1 MSTTRIT
8 TPEVARARGGVSGAA
23 VITGVVVAFG
33 AMFLLS
39 ALAGGVLTAAG
50 ITPDDVTDTTG
61 AIEAGIGAGVVL
73 VIAQFLSYLWGGYTA
88 GRMARGAGALNGILV
103 PVIAIVIAILVGAVV
118 ASLGATAN
126 LNLPYSTNRL
136 PLEDNY
142 LIDWGGPIAI
152 AALVAMFVGGALGG
166 GLGAAWHTRLERARA
181 DEIEDERRDV
191 APTTAHRADPTDAA
205 PTTVGGAAAT
215 RPSPASSTTSTAEPT
230 TTAPRDTRA

>member
-1 MSTTRIT
+1 MSTTARRIT
-8 TPEVARARGGVSGAA
+8 TPEVARARGGVSAAA

-50 ITPDDVTDTTG
+50 ITPDDVADSSG
-61 AIEAGIGAGVVL
+61 AIEAGIGAGIVL
-73 VIAQFLSYLWGGYTA
+73 VIAQLLAYLWGGYTA
-88 GRMARGAGALNGILV
+88 GRMARGAGVLNGLLV

-142 LIDWGGPIAI
+142 LIDWSVPIVI
-152 AALVAMFVGGALGG
+152 AALAAMFVGGALGG

-181 DEIEDERRDV
+181 DEVEAER
-191 APTTAHRADPTDAA
+191 PAA
-205 PTTVGGAAAT
+205 PAAAAAARPASADGAATPGGAA
-215 RPSPASSTTSTAEPT
+215 SSSQAEPT
-230 TTAPRDTRA
+230 TTTAPESRRP

>member
-8 TPEVARARGGVSGAA
+8 RTEAVRARGGVSGAA

-50 ITPDDVTDTTG
+50 ITPDDVTEATG
-61 AIEAGIGAGVVL
+61 TIEAGIGAGVVV
-73 VIAQFLSYLWGGYTA
+73 VIAQLLAYLWGGYTA
-88 GRMARGAGALNGILV
+88 GRMARGAGVVNGLLV
-103 PVIAIVIAILVGAVV
+103 PLIAIVIAVLVGAVV

-142 LIDWGGPIAI
+142 LIDWGTPIAI
-152 AALVAMFVGGALGG
+152 AALAAMFIGGALGG
-166 GLGAAWHTRLERARA
+166 GLGAAWHTRLERAR
-181 DEIEDERRDV
+181 DEEIESER
-191 APTTAHRADPTDAA
+191 AATPATSAAATTRPGTAAA
-205 PTTVGGAAAT
+205 PTTPGTAETRAPAT
-215 RPSPASSTTSTAEPT
+215 SQAEPT
-230 TTAPRDTRA
+230 TTTTTPPRTGA